1 MNFTALKNP
10 GLPQSKVCHAAISDY
25 SPQAVKKLIGL
36 GIEPIIT
43 IPSQNLDKRVAFHT
57 DMLVF
62 GFAKG
67 EVFLD
72 ISQIDNLVK
81 FLTMGYSIK
90 YIDDIVSSPYPNDSL
105 LNAVMLKDKLLCNPK
120 TVSEEVIGKAH
131 KDNIKVLCTNQGYTK
146 CSICLVNQNAI
157 ITDDE
162 SIYALANQNEI
173 DCILV
178 SKGSVKLD
186 GFDYGFIGGCCGL
199 IDADKLFFNG
209 DINMH
214 SDCNKITDFLSKHNV
229 EPVIIEN
236 QPLTDIGGIIPLTE
250 LKHI

>member
-43 IPSQNLDKRVAFHT
+43 IPSRNLDKRVAFHT

-62 GFAKG
+62 GSAKG

-81 FLTMGYSIK
+81 FLTIGYSIK

-105 LNAVMLKDKLLCNPK
+105 LNAIMLKDKLLCNPK

-157 ITDDE
+157 ITDD
-162 SIYALANQNEI
+162 LLN
-173 DCILV
+173 
-178 SKGSVKLD
+178 
-186 GFDYGFIGGCCGL
+186 
-199 IDADKLFFNG
+199 
-209 DINMH
+209 
-214 SDCNKITDFLSKHNV
+214 
-229 EPVIIEN
+229 
-236 QPLTDIGGIIPLTE
+236 
-250 LKHI
+250 